1 MFTGIVEET
10 GVIRAIRR
18 GGHSSV
24 LSIGA
29 AVVLAAFTLA
39 TRLGLTWG
47 AHTMGY
53 VAIAATHTGYK
64 TLIALLL
71 HRKNGLIDGKIALL
85 CLPFGLVGIAGGIW
99 LSRVLTSALLGK
111 LFAGLLVLLAAK
123 DLWGLWQEKKSGGS
137 PSPKR

>member
-1 MFTGIVEET
+1 MWELI
-10 GVIRAIRR
+10 
-18 GGHSSV
+18 
-24 LSIGA
+24 LSFLAA
-29 AVVLAAFTLA
+29 AVSAFAGSLGMGGGGPLILYLTAA
-39 TRLGLTWG
+39 LGMEQRRAQGINQVFFLPT
-47 AHTMGY
+47 A
-53 VAIAATHTGYK
+53 
-64 TLIALLL
+64 LIALLL